1 MGFRLFWK
9 WRRNAKTNA
18 SVPDNGMEGLDCR
31 NGKEITLPQMAPGTV
46 IRRSIRQFPHLS
58 PEDASVGAFVGW
70 MRANGGVG
78 KHLQGDLYDAYRL
91 LCNASSVAP
100 LSDKK
105 FGREMIRAGCE
116 RKQLDFTDIG
126 GRRSKPWGICIPM
139 ETEVEASKA
148 EIGRTV
154 MGWET
159 SKGPSRKRTAKMK
172 RAETKRKLMAS
183 M

>member
-1 MGFRLFWK
+1 MFRK
-9 WRRNAKTNA
+9 WRWKPKTNV
-18 SVPDNGMEGLDCR
+18 SVPDNGMEGL
-31 NGKEITLPQMAPGTV
+31 NGGNGTEITLPKIPPGTV
-46 IRRSIRQFPHLS
+46 IRRSIRQFPHLV
-58 PEDASVGAFVGW
+58 PEDASVEAFVGW

-91 LCNASSVAP
+91 LCNASSVVP
-100 LSDKK
+100 ISDKK
-105 FGREMIRAGCE
+105 FGRELIRAGCE
-116 RKQLDFTDIG
+116 RKPLDFRDAG
-126 GRRSKPWGICIPM
+126 GARSKPWGICIPM
-139 ETEVEASKA
+139 ETEVEASKS
-148 EIGRTV
+148 EIGRTI

>member
-1 MGFRLFWK
+1 MGWK
-9 WRRNAKTNA
+9 WRWNAKTEA
-18 SVPDNGMEGLDCR
+18 SVPDTGMEATCHS
-31 NGKEITLPQMAPGTV
+31 NGTEITLPRTPPGTV
-46 IRRSIRQFPHLS
+46 IQRSIRQFPHLV
-58 PEDASVGAFVGW
+58 PADASAEAFVDW

-91 LCNASSVAP
+91 LCNASNVPP

-116 RKQLDFTDIG
+116 RKQLDFKDAG
-126 GRRSKPWGICIPM
+126 GARSKPWGIYIPLEV
-139 ETEVEASKA
+139 ETEASGA
-148 EIGRTV
+148 EIGRTI

-159 SKGPSRKRTAKMK
+159 PKGPSRKRTARMK
-172 RAETKRKLMAS
+172 RAETKRKLVAS

>member
-1 MGFRLFWK
+1 MFRK
-9 WRRNAKTNA
+9 WRWKPKTNV
-18 SVPDNGMEGLDCR
+18 SVPDNGMEGL
-31 NGKEITLPQMAPGTV
+31 NGGNGTEITLPKIPPGTV
-46 IRRSIRQFPHLS
+46 IRRSIRQFPHLV
-58 PEDASVGAFVGW
+58 PEDASVEAFVGW

-116 RKQLDFTDIG
+116 RKQLDFKDAG
-126 GRRSKPWGICIPM
+126 GARSKPWGIYIPA
-139 ETEVEASKA
+139 VPEASKA
-148 EIGRTV
+148 EIGRVV

-159 SKGPSRKRTAKMK
+159 SKGPPRKRTAKMK
-172 RAETKRKLMAS
+172 RAEVKRKLVALM
-183 M
+183 

>member
-1 MGFRLFWK
+1 MGWK
-9 WRRNAKTNA
+9 WRWNAKTEA
-18 SVPDNGMEGLDCR
+18 SVPDSGMERLNCR
-31 NGKEITLPQMAPGTV
+31 NGTEITLPQMAPGTV
-46 IRRSIRQFPHLS
+46 IRRSVRQFPHLV
-58 PEDASVGAFVGW
+58 PEDASVEAFVGW

-91 LCNASSVAP
+91 LCNASRVAP

-116 RKQLDFTDIG
+116 RKQLDFKDAG
-126 GRRSKPWGICIPM
+126 GARSKPWGISIPAGSG
-139 ETEVEASKA
+139 TEASKA

-159 SKGPSRKRTAKMK
+159 SKGPSRKRTARMK
-172 RAETKRKLMAS
+172 RAETKRKCVA
-183 M
+183 